1 MDVSIILFDVEISIV
16 NSGDDFWEILL
27 GVFTLLSR

>member
-1 MDVSIILFDVEISIV
+1 MDVSVILFDVEIYAV

-27 GVFTLLSR
+27 GEFTLLSR

>member
-27 GVFTLLSR
+27 GVFTLLFR